1 MMSSR
6 LATMYTARTL
16 AAACLYDTL
25 RQLDFHISNFK
36 DWCRDVGKVDD
47 ADVDGIFLLSCLRRL
62 TLAEAV
68 EDLRSLTRNG
78 IGRDVR

>member
-1 MMSSR
+1 
-6 LATMYTARTL
+6 MYTPRTL

-25 RQLDFHISNFK
+25 RQLDFHISSFK
-36 DWCRDVGKVDD
+36 DWCRDVAKVDD
-47 ADVDGIFLLSCLRRL
+47 ADVDGIILLLCLRRL
-62 TLAEAV
+62 MLVEAV